1 MGQDLWVCFS
11 SVSINLTALGMSESR
26 RERTFPKTLA
36 HPESSKRTKVHSEAE
51 MKGGD
56 GRTDGRQTN

>member
-11 SVSINLTALGMSESR
+11 SVSVNLTALGMSESR

-36 HPESSKRTKVHSEAE
+36 HPESSKVHSEAE

-56 GRTDGRQTN
+56 RRTDDRQTN